1 MVDGFEWCCLDCL
14 SEWSK
19 DVVVYSINIAYLFS
33 EVAIGGRE
41 RPSPDVLE
49 ELTAVVQL
57 CRIVVQYFV
66 CLLSFFF
73 FFMSAWKK

>member
-1 MVDGFEWCCLDCL
+1 M
-14 SEWSK
+14 
-19 DVVVYSINIAYLFS
+19 VVYSINIAYLFS

-66 CLLSFFF
+66 CLLSLGFFF
-73 FFMSAWKK
+73 LCLLGKSSQIVQASRE